1 MMTTVGSAI
10 VRKAADAVTRRWRL
24 VAEDLGPLVQQTGAA
39 TVAWLIARRLI
50 DHHDPFFAPISAF
63 VSLNTSLG
71 ERGLNTLRL
80 LQGVVL
86 GIGVGE
92 LTLAV
97 LRGGYGSLAL
107 GTFVALVLARA
118 LGGARVIRAQAALG
132 AILTISSGNGE
143 VGTQR
148 LTDALIGAGVAL
160 VFSQLLFSP
169 EPLRLLRRVE
179 TRALTAMAAGLDL
192 TARALE
198 GEEAVADEAIG
209 SQRQLR
215 DELSE
220 LARIRRASGRI
231 ARHSL
236 VWRKQISPL
245 VRENEDAGFLDL
257 LGGSCLLLTRT
268 SLNAREEDRRLLAP
282 GVRALSTTLA
292 DLARQPGDRAARQ
305 EAVDRSLEILRE
317 MRAATRQPDPEMA
330 AALTAGRMAVTDL
343 MLFVGVDPDEARA
356 ATREERRHEQA
367 LEASGGA
374 PTRKPRLHRLRRS
387 LRQRLRFDRLRRR
400 VRRLLRFRR

>member
-1 MMTTVGSAI
+1 MIATVRAAI
-10 VRKAADAVTRRWRL
+10 VRRAMDAVRRRSRM
-24 VAEDLGPLVQQTGAA
+24 VAEDLSPLVQQTAAA

-50 DHHDPFFAPISAF
+50 DHHEPFFAPISAF

-71 ERGLNTLRL
+71 ERGLNALRL
-80 LQGVVL
+80 LQGVIL

-107 GTFVALVLARA
+107 GTFLALVLARA
-118 LGGARVIRAQAALG
+118 LGGARVMLAQAALG

-160 VFSQLLFSP
+160 VFSQLLFQP

-179 TRALTAMAAGLDL
+179 TKALAGMAAALDL
-192 TARALE
+192 TARALD
-198 GEEAVADEAIG
+198 GEEALAESAIG
-209 SQRQLR
+209 SQRTLR
-215 DELSE
+215 DDLSE

-231 ARHSL
+231 ARHSI
-236 VWRKQISPL
+236 VWRGQIAPL
-245 VRENEDAGFLDL
+245 VRENEDASHLDL

-268 SLNAREEDRRLLAP
+268 SLGADAEHRRLLAP
-282 GVRALSTTLA
+282 CVRALSATLN
-292 DLARQPGDRAARQ
+292 DLAGKPGDRPARQ
-305 EAVDRSLEILRE
+305 RAVDRSLEILRA
-317 MRAATRQPDPEMA
+317 MRSVRTDRDPELT
-330 AALTAGRMAVTDL
+330 AALTAARMAVNDL

-356 ATREERRHEQA
+356 ATREQGRQEQE
-367 LEASGGA
+367 LEVPELAW
-374 PTRKPRLHRLRRS
+374 TRTP
-387 LRQRLRFDRLRRR
+387 RFDRFRRL
-400 VRRLLRFRR
+400 VRRPLERWRAHS

>member
-1 MMTTVGSAI
+1 MMATVSAAI
-10 VRKAADAVTRRWRL
+10 VRRARHAVARRSRM
-24 VAEDLGPLVQQTGAA
+24 VAEDLGLLVQQTAAA

-71 ERGLNTLRL
+71 ERGLNALRL
-80 LQGVVL
+80 LQGVIL
-86 GIGVGE
+86 GISVGE

-118 LGGARVIRAQAALG
+118 LGGARVVRAQAALG

-169 EPLRLLRRVE
+169 QPLRLLRRVE
-179 TRALTAMAAGLDL
+179 MKALAAMAGGLDL
-192 TARALE
+192 TAQALE
-198 GEEAVADEAIG
+198 GEEALTDEAIS
-209 SQRQLR
+209 SQRELR
-215 DELSE
+215 DQLSE
-220 LARIRRASGRI
+220 LARIRRASGRV

-236 VWRKQISPL
+236 VWRSQISPL
-245 VRENEDAGFLDL
+245 VRENEDAGYLDL

-268 SLNAREEDRRLLAP
+268 SLSARDGDRRLLAP

-292 DLARQPGDRAARQ
+292 DLAGQPGDRPARQ
-305 EAVDRSLEILRE
+305 QAVDRSLEILRE
-317 MRAATRQPDPEMA
+317 MRAVRTEPDPEMT
-330 AALTAGRMAVTDL
+330 AALTAARMAVTDL

-356 ATREERRHEQA
+356 ATREEAREEQE
-367 LEASGGA
+367 LEVPARPPA
-374 PTRKPRLHRLRRS
+374 RKSRFHRLRRWF
-387 LRQRLRFDRLRRR
+387 LHYLRFSR
-400 VRRLLRFRR
+400 